1 MEQRNTTQK
10 KIIRSVLCELNHPSA
25 GMVYKAVHEK
35 YPSISRAT
43 VYRVCA
49 AMADIGEVRRFT
61 FAGADDRFDITVKP
75 HYHIVCRHCGEVC
88 DVDLPFM
95 DSLENT
101 VKDASGYTVEAHS
114 LEFSGVCPKC
124 QK

>member
-49 AMADIGEVRRFT
+49 TMADIGEVRRFT

-95 DSLENT
+95 DTLENN

>member
-1 MEQRNTTQK
+1 MEPRNTNQK

-25 GMVYKAVHEK
+25 SMVYKAVHEK
-35 YPSISRAT
+35 YPTISRAT

-49 AMADIGEVRRFT
+49 AMAEFGEVRRFT

-75 HYHIVCRHCGEVC
+75 HYHIVCRNCGKVC

-95 DSLENT
+95 ETLENHIT
-101 VKDASGYTVEAHS
+101 DASGYTVEAHS
-114 LEFSGVCPKC
+114 LEFSGICPECK
-124 QK
+124 K